1 MITIGLDE
9 AAKILRCS
17 ESTVQQKAAAKEI
30 PATKIGRA
38 WVFIPDDL
46 FAYIRSQYGK
56 EKTKA
61 KKWRSQKEVKSG
73 GLTLAYVA
81 DPELEKLL
89 G

>member
-1 MITIGLDE
+1 MVTIGLDE
-9 AAKILRCS
+9 AAKLLRCS

-38 WVFIPDDL
+38 WVFVPDDL
-46 FAYIRSQYGK
+46 LAYIRSQYGK

-61 KKWRSQKEVKSG
+61 KTWRSQKEAKFG
-73 GLTLAYVA
+73 GSTLAYVV

>member
-30 PATKIGRA
+30 PATKVGRA

-56 EKTKA
+56 EKKA
-61 KKWRSQKEVKSG
+61 KSWRSQKEVKSG

>member
-30 PATKIGRA
+30 PGTKIGRA
-38 WVFIPDDL
+38 WVFVPDDL
-46 FAYIRSQYGK
+46 LAYIRGQYGK
-56 EKTKA
+56 DKKA
-61 KKWRSQKEVKSG
+61 KTWRSQKEVVSG
-73 GLTLAYVA
+73 GLTSAYLN